1 MAADRVPAGHG
12 KPAQVFGHFSLSGR
26 RCAAP
31 G

>member
-1 MAADRVPAGHG
+1 MRADRVPAGHG
-12 KPAQVFGHFSLSGR
+12 KLAQTFGRFGLSGL